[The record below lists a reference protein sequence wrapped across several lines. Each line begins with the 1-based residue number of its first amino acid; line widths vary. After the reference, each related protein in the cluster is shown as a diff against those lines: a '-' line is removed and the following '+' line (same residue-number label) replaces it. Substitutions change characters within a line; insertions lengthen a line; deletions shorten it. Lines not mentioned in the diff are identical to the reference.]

1 MKDLKTTFK
10 SLIGV
15 MHVEFNRPSTLNSLS
30 PDLLHELIDLCNSIN
45 DDDDIRVIVLEGSE
59 ENFSSGADLPSF
71 QKMLVDDPHE
81 TADLGRVAAEALS
94 SLPQI
99 TIAAIQGH
107 CIGGAM
113 VLASACDIRIAS
125 KNSSFS
131 IPELDAGIP
140 LTWGGLDYLVR
151 LVGFSV
157 ATDLVT
163 TCRKFDANEAYDI
176 GFISRVI
183 KDEDFKQESA
193 DVARVIGK
201 KPEMALKITKQQL
214 ISIRNGN
221 YNSKE
226 DAELILKSLAS
237 PEGKEANK
245 KYVKKLS

>member
-1 MKDLKTTFK
+1 MTDLKTTFK

-30 PDLLHELIDLCNSIN
+30 PDLLHELIDLCNFIKN
-45 DDDDIRVIVLEGSE
+45 DDDIRVVVLEGSE

-71 QKMLVDDPHE
+71 QKILVSDPRE
-81 TADLGRVAAEALS
+81 AADLGRVATETLS

-125 KNSSFS
+125 ENSSFF

-151 LVGFSV
+151 LVGFSF

-183 KDEDFKQESA
+183 KNEDFKKESA
-193 DVARVIGK
+193 GLARIIGK

-226 DAELILKSLAS
+226 DGELMLKSLAS
-237 PEGKEANK
+237 PEDKEANK

>member
-30 PDLLHELIDLCNSIN
+30 PDLLHELIDLCNFIN

-163 TCRKFDANEAYDI
+163 TCRKFEANEAYDI

-193 DVARVIGK
+193 DVARVISK

>member
-30 PDLLHELIDLCNSIN
+30 PDLLHELIDLCNFIN

-193 DVARVIGK
+193 DVARVISK

-237 PEGKEANK
+237 PDGKEANK

>member
-30 PDLLHELIDLCNSIN
+30 PDLLHELIDLCNFIN

-163 TCRKFDANEAYDI
+163 TCRKFEANEAYDI

-193 DVARVIGK
+193 DVARVISK

-237 PEGKEANK
+237 PDGKEANK

>member
-30 PDLLHELIDLCNSIN
+30 PDLLHELIDLCNFIN